1 MIKISY
7 FKNIEAI
14 FHAAMTIIWWFN
26 ASKLEFLLLFLVLYY
41 CKSNIW
47 EVLQSFIAPLGTL
60 FLKFIFNYLEQRTFC
75 FQAPLY
81 YEPQS
86 RIYRSFKN
94 NLCFL
99 CRKLLITLARIW
111 LELARV
117 HLALHLKRWF
127 CFLYPVWGVVRRLS
141 LTDQKQEL
149 CLYLYKNQLYLT

>member
-1 MIKISY
+1 MI
-7 FKNIEAI
+7 KNIEAI

-111 LELARV
+111 LDLARV
-117 HLALHLKRWF
+117 HLCTWKGGFVFSTLSE
-127 CFLYPVWGVVRRLS
+127 VWSGDCPLQIKS
-141 LTDQKQEL
+141 
-149 CLYLYKNQLYLT
+149 KNCVCTCIKISFI